1 MLHAFL
7 KKGSFQ
13 DSVSLMLISRD
24 LSKADDVNRVSIMM
38 GTPANKDV
46 FRETG
51 LWHDLLNDAGP
62 NDICVVIDSDAGEE
76 IVDQIR
82 ERMEN
87 AFANLAKGRKSAT
100 FPIVHSFKRAVE
112 VLPKSNIAL
121 ISIAGMYA
129 HEPAMAGSEERP
141 SRDALLRQRER

>member
-87 AFANLAKGRKSAT
+87 ASR
-100 FPIVHSFKRAVE
+100 
-112 VLPKSNIAL
+112 
-121 ISIAGMYA
+121 ISRR
-129 HEPAMAGSEERP
+129 AGSPPR
-141 SRDALLRQRER
+141 SRSCIPLSGLLKSSRRATSRSSVSPACTRMNPRCRL